1 MNTNQIN
8 RKSYSYIN
16 HAQIGK
22 ICARIEGQGVLIQ
35 PKIAFQGP
43 KWEQKL
49 PFGGSGYCGLSA
61 VISKDQARQLG
72 FNVGDI
78 IAGQTQPTQLVELQP
93 ISVIQ
98 LSPQPQLTQPQPQ
111 PALVKI
117 EQEAKAVNDR
127 LGQMLELS
135 RLGWSKAEIKEALGL
150 S

>member
-61 VISKDQARQLG
+61 VVSKDIATELG
-72 FNVGDI
+72 FNVEEI
-78 IAGQTQPTQLVELQP
+78 IAGQTQPTQS
-93 ISVIQ
+93 ISTIQ
-98 LSPQPQLTQPQPQ
+98 LSPQPQQFQAIQPIQPSLKLAQ
-111 PALVKI
+111 VEKETKETA
-117 EQEAKAVNDR
+117 DR
-127 LGQMLELS
+127 LTSMLELT
-135 RLGWSKAEIKEALGL
+135 RLGWTKEEIKEALGL